1 MEEKKKKRIWPI
13 ILIVGA
19 AVFLAGI
26 ILVLLLGTAGI
37 YIFVTQSRKN
47 FTNTYSYAN
56 HIANMNTTNM
66 PTTVITTGGA
76 PYDYTFVNDVLTK
89 DETAVEAW
97 INKYYPGSTI
107 QKNNYQGTT
116 SSHWIVNSPSA
127 MNPVSIGGVIV
138 NYDHLEF
145 NLSEG
150 YAEDI
155 MFIMDP
161 DIAVFNRMYNDL
173 EAVYGQQQP
182 YVGEKDVFT
191 VLTDPSHEYVSYSW
205 FDRDFD
211 GYYSLRLTRATY
223 QSQPEN
229 LIGISKH

>member
-19 AVFLAGI
+19 AVLLAGI

-97 INKYYPGSTI
+97 INKYYPGSSI
-107 QKNNYQGTT
+107 QKNVYSDSGTAY
-116 SSHWIVNSPSA
+116 WVVNSTSL
-127 MNPVSIGGVIV
+127 MNPVSIDGVIV
-138 NYDHLEF
+138 NYDHIEF
-145 NLSEG
+145 HLSDG
-150 YAEDI
+150 YASDI
-155 MFIMDP
+155 MFILDP
-161 DIAVFNRMYNDL
+161 DIGVFNSMYKDF
-173 EAVYGQQQP
+173 EALYGPKQP
-182 YVGEKDVFT
+182 YVGEKDIIT
-191 VLTDPSHEYVSYSW
+191 MLTLPNYEYVSYAW
-205 FDRDFD
+205 YERDFD
-211 GYYSLRLTRATY
+211 GYYSLRLTRSNY
-223 QSQPEN
+223 QTGAQN
-229 LIGISKH
+229 LIGISKN